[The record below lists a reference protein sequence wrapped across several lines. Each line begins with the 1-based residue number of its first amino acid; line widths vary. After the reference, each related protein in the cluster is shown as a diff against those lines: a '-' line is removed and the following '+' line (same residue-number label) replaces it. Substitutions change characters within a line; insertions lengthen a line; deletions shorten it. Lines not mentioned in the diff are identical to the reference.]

1 MTITKKGD
9 NMTYDHINLT
19 ITNKIAHLTLNRPT
33 TLNTMHPA
41 LWRELTDALQR
52 LQREAPARALIIS
65 STGKHFTAGM
75 ALDVFGA
82 GILLDDKSAG
92 GRANIV
98 PQLAD
103 MQRAFNLIEQLRMPV
118 IAAIQGG
125 CIGGGVDMV
134 SACDI
139 RLATADAFF
148 CIQEINI
155 GMTADL
161 GTLQRLPK
169 LIPEGIVHE
178 MAYTGRRL
186 PAQRA
191 LAVGLVNEVFD
202 SQQAMLD
209 AALQMAQEIAEKPPV
224 AIWGSKQAIHY
235 ARDHSTHDALQQM
248 GWLQSGIWQTS
259 NLIETFQAK
268 QQGRT
273 PQFDDLPP
281 LHSFEEAQY
290 TPK

>member
-1 MTITKKGD
+1 MSYQCITFNID
-9 NMTYDHINLT
+9 N
-19 ITNKIAHLTLNRPT
+19 KVAHLTLNRPDS
-33 TLNTMHPA
+33 LNTMQPV
-41 LWRELTDALQR
+41 LWRELTEVVTELQR
-52 LQREAPARALIIS
+52 TAAARVLVIS

-75 ALDVFGA
+75 ALDVFGKDA
-82 GILLDDKSAG
+82 GISLEDSNAG
-92 GRANIV
+92 GRANIL
-98 PQLAD
+98 PQLND
-103 MQRAFNLIEQLRMPV
+103 MRRVFDLIEQLRMPV

-139 RLATADAFF
+139 RLASSDAFF

-186 PAQRA
+186 PAARA
-191 LAVGLVNEVFD
+191 LAVGLVNDVFD
-202 SQQAMLD
+202 SHD
-209 AALQMAQEIAEKPPV
+209 ALVAGALQMAREIAEKPPV

-235 ARDHSTHDALQQM
+235 ARDHTTHDALQHM

-259 NLIETFQAK
+259 NLVEAFTAK
-268 QQGRT
+268 QQGRA
-273 PQFDDLPP
+273 PVFADLPA
-281 LHSFEEAQY
+281 LHSFADAPY
-290 TPK
+290 TLK

>member
-1 MTITKKGD
+1 MPYQCFTLDIAD
-9 NMTYDHINLT
+9 RV
-19 ITNKIAHLTLNRPT
+19 AHLVMNRPAA
-33 TLNTMHPA
+33 LNTLQPVW
-41 LWRELTDALQR
+41 WRELAAILQT
-52 LQREAPARALIIS
+52 LQNEAPARALVIS

-82 GILLDDKSAG
+82 GNGIALDDASAG
-92 GRANIV
+92 GRANIA

-103 MQRAFNLIEQLRMPV
+103 MQRVFDQLEQLRLPV

-125 CIGGGVDMV
+125 CIGGGVDMAC
-134 SACDI
+134 ACDI
-139 RLATADAFF
+139 RLASADAFF

-178 MAYTGRRL
+178 LAYTGRRL

-191 LAVGLVNEVFD
+191 LALGLVNEVFE
-202 SQQAMLD
+202 SQQAMIE
-209 AALQMAQEIAEKPPV
+209 AALQMAREIADKPPV

-248 GWLQSGIWQTS
+248 GWLQSGIWHS
-259 NLIETFQAK
+259 ANLMEAFVAK
-268 QQGRT
+268 QQGRA
-273 PQFDDLPP
+273 PRFDDLPP
-281 LHSFEEAQY
+281 LQSFADAPYEL
-290 TPK
+290 K

>member
-1 MTITKKGD
+1 MD
-9 NMTYDHINLT
+9 YQCFALT
-19 ITNKIAHLTLNRPT
+19 IEEKVAHLVLNRPQAF
-33 TLNTMHPA
+33 NTMQPVM
-41 LWRELTDALQR
+41 WRELTSILQALQR
-52 LQREAPARALIIS
+52 DAAARALIIS
-65 STGKHFTAGM
+65 STGRHFTAGM
-75 ALDVFGA
+75 SLDVFGSDE
-82 GILLDDKSAG
+82 GISLDDRDAG
-92 GRANIV
+92 GRANIAALLV
-98 PQLAD
+98 D
-103 MQRAFNLIEQLRMPV
+103 MQQAFNLIEQLRMPV

-139 RLATADAFF
+139 RLATTDAFF

-178 MAYTGRRL
+178 LAYTGRRL

-202 SQQAMLD
+202 SQEAML
-209 AALQMAQEIAEKPPV
+209 AGALQMAHEITQKPPV

-235 ARDHSTHDALQQM
+235 ARDHSTQDALQQM

-259 NLIETFQAK
+259 NLIEAFQSK
-268 QQGRT
+268 QQSRP

-281 LHSFEEAQY
+281 LHSFADAKY
-290 TPK
+290 TLK

>member
-1 MTITKKGD
+1 
-9 NMTYDHINLT
+9 MTYQCLQLS
-19 ITNKIAHLTLNRPT
+19 ITDKVAHLVLSRPAA
-33 TLNTMHPA
+33 LNTMQPL
-41 LWRELTDALQR
+41 LWRELTDVLR
-52 LQREAPARALIIS
+52 TLQREGKARALVIS

-82 GILLDDKSAG
+82 GIALDESSAG
-92 GRANIV
+92 GRANIG

-103 MQRAFNLIEQLRMPV
+103 MQQVFNLIEQLRMPV

-134 SACDI
+134 CACDI
-139 RLATADAFF
+139 RLASADAFF

-178 MAYTGRRL
+178 LAYTGRRL
-186 PAQRA
+186 SAQRA
-191 LAVGLVNEVFD
+191 LAVGLVNDVFD

-209 AALQMAQEIAEKPPV
+209 AALQMAREIAEKPPV

-235 ARDHSTHDALQQM
+235 ARDHGTQDALQQM
-248 GWLQSGIWQTS
+248 GWLQAGIWQTG
-259 NLIETFQAK
+259 NLQEAFMAK
-268 QQGRT
+268 QQGRK

-281 LHSFEEAQY
+281 LRSFEESEYAL
-290 TPK
+290 K

>member
-1 MTITKKGD
+1 
-9 NMTYDHINLT
+9 MTYQC
-19 ITNKIAHLTLNRPT
+19 ITLDITDKVAHLVLNRPAA
-33 TLNTMHPA
+33 LNTMQPV
-41 LWRELTDALQR
+41 LWRELTDVLR
-52 LQREAPARALIIS
+52 MLQREAPARALVIS

-75 ALDVFGA
+75 ALDVFGDDF
-82 GILLDDKSAG
+82 GISLNDGSAG
-92 GRANIV
+92 GRANIA

-103 MQRAFNLIEQLRMPV
+103 MQQAFNLIEQLRMPV

-125 CIGGGVDMV
+125 CIGGGVDMIC
-134 SACDI
+134 ACDI

-178 MAYTGRRL
+178 LAYTGRRL

-191 LAVGLVNEVFD
+191 LAVGLVNEVFE

-209 AALQMAQEIAEKPPV
+209 AALHMAREIAEKPPV

-248 GWLQSGIWQTS
+248 GWLQSGIWRTG
-259 NLIETFQAK
+259 NLVEAFMAK
-268 QQGRT
+268 QQGRA
-273 PQFDDLPP
+273 PQFEDLPP
-281 LHSFEEAQY
+281 LQSFSEGKYEL
-290 TPK
+290 K

>member
-1 MTITKKGD
+1 MSYQCIDFTITD
-9 NMTYDHINLT
+9 
-19 ITNKIAHLTLNRPT
+19 KIAHLVLNRPQA
-33 TLNTMHPA
+33 LNTMQPV
-41 LWRELTDALQR
+41 LWRELTEVLQTLQR
-52 LQREAPARALIIS
+52 TASARVLVIS

-75 ALDVFGA
+75 ALDVFGGSA
-82 GILLDDKSAG
+82 DSGIALDDNSAG
-92 GRANIV
+92 GRANIA
-98 PQLAD
+98 PQLDD

-155 GMTADL
+155 GMAADL

-178 MAYTGRRL
+178 LAYTGRRL
-186 PAQRA
+186 AAQRA
-191 LAVGLVNEVFD
+191 LAVGLVNDVFE

-209 AALQMAQEIAEKPPV
+209 AAMQMAREIAEKPPV
-224 AIWGSKQAIHY
+224 AVWGSKQAIHY
-235 ARDHSTHDALQQM
+235 ARDHSTHDALRQM
-248 GWLQSGIWQTS
+248 GWLQSGIWQTG
-259 NLIETFQAK
+259 NLVEAFKAK
-268 QQGRT
+268 QQGRA
-273 PQFDDLPP
+273 PHYPDLPP
-281 LHSFEEAQY
+281 LHAFDEAKY
-290 TPK
+290 ELK

>member
-1 MTITKKGD
+1 MEYNCITL
-9 NMTYDHINLT
+9 N
-19 ITNKIAHLTLNRPT
+19 ITEKIAHLVLNRPA
-33 TLNTMHPA
+33 TLNTMHPV
-41 LWRELTDALQR
+41 LWRELTHALGT
-52 LQREAPARALIIS
+52 LQREGKARALVIS

-82 GILLDDKSAG
+82 EGGVTLDENTAA
-92 GRANIV
+92 GRANIL
-98 PQLAD
+98 PQLDD
-103 MQRAFNLIEQLRMPV
+103 MQRIFNLIEDLRLPV
-118 IAAIQGG
+118 IAAIHGG

-139 RLATADAFF
+139 RLATVDAFF

-178 MAYTGRRL
+178 LAYTGRRL

-191 LAVGLVNEVFD
+191 LAVGLVNEVFET
-202 SQQAMLD
+202 QEAMLQ
-209 AALQMAQEIAEKPPV
+209 AATQMAQEIAEKPPV

-235 ARDHSTHDALQQM
+235 ARDHSTRDALRQM
-248 GWLQSGIWQTS
+248 GWLQSGIWQTG
-259 NLIETFQAK
+259 NLVEAFKAK
-268 QQGRT
+268 QQGRV
-273 PQFDDLPP
+273 PQYDDLAP
-281 LHSFEEAQY
+281 LQSFDEGKYEL
-290 TPK
+290 K

>member
-1 MTITKKGD
+1 
-9 NMTYDHINLT
+9 MTYQCFSLT
-19 ITNKIAHLTLNRPT
+19 IDNKVAHLVLNRPQSM
-33 TLNTMHPA
+33 NTMHP
-41 LWRELTDALQR
+41 LMWRELTEIVNMLQR
-52 LQREAPARALIIS
+52 TAPARALVIS

-75 ALDVFGA
+75 ALDVFGSDPDS
-82 GILLDDKSAG
+82 GIALNDGNAG

-98 PQLAD
+98 PQLDD
-103 MQRAFNLIEQLRMPV
+103 MQRAFTAIERLRMPV
-118 IAAIQGG
+118 IAAIHGG

-139 RLATADAFF
+139 RLASADAFF

-191 LAVGLVNEVFD
+191 LAVGLVNEVFE
-202 SQQAMLD
+202 SQEAMVA
-209 AALQMAQEIAEKPPV
+209 AALQMAGEIAEKPPV

-235 ARDHSTHDALQQM
+235 ARDHSTQDALQQM

-259 NLIETFQAK
+259 NLVEAFTAK
-268 QQGRT
+268 QQGRK
-273 PQFDDLPP
+273 PNFDDLPP
-281 LHSFEEAQY
+281 LHSFEEAKY
-290 TPK
+290 TLK

>member
-1 MTITKKGD
+1 MPYQCFMLDIAD
-9 NMTYDHINLT
+9 RV
-19 ITNKIAHLTLNRPT
+19 AHLVMNRPAA
-33 TLNTMHPA
+33 LNTLQPVW
-41 LWRELTDALQR
+41 WRELDAILQT
-52 LQREAPARALIIS
+52 LQYEAPARALVIS

-82 GILLDDKSAG
+82 GNGIALDDASAG
-92 GRANIV
+92 GRANIA

-103 MQRAFNLIEQLRMPV
+103 MQRVFDQLEQLRLPV

-125 CIGGGVDMV
+125 CIGGGVDMAC
-134 SACDI
+134 ACDI
-139 RLATADAFF
+139 RLASADAFF

-178 MAYTGRRL
+178 LAYTGRRL

-191 LAVGLVNEVFD
+191 LALGLVNEVFE

-209 AALQMAQEIAEKPPV
+209 AALQMAREIADKPPV

-248 GWLQSGIWQTS
+248 GWLQSGIWHS
-259 NLIETFQAK
+259 ANLMEAFVAK
-268 QQGRT
+268 QQGRA
-273 PQFDDLPP
+273 PRFDDLPP
-281 LHSFEEAQY
+281 LHSFADAPYEL
-290 TPK
+290 K